1 MFETFKRQIQPLI
14 NVYHLF
20 KAIFANLYYGF
31 PSRKLKV
38 IGVTGTDGKT
48 TITHLIYHIL
58 RSSGKKVSL
67 VSSIY
72 AKIGEKEFKT
82 GLHVT
87 TPDALLLQKL
97 IKRAVISGDEYF
109 VLETTSHGLDQN
121 RNWGIEYQVG
131 VISNI
136 TPEHLDY
143 HKSYARYL
151 AAKAKMLLNSRALLI
166 NKDDKSFEPLKHILQ
181 RAGKKY
187 YTYGL
192 KSGVGFSF
200 NSQHEIDHSITEYN
214 NYNYLAAYAVASIL
228 KVPAEKVKNALK
240 SFKLPSGRLETVYDE
255 DFRLIIDFAHTPN
268 SIYKV
273 LKAISEQMEGKGKLI
288 HVFGSAGL
296 RDRQKRPA
304 MGSASGT
311 FADIAILTEEDYRTE
326 DPERICAEIAKGL
339 NRKGFKETSPKFVDP
354 HPKIYAVII
363 NRRKAIEK
371 AISVAKK
378 DDVIV
383 LTGKSH
389 EQSLARGKIEYP
401 WNEKKAVLNII
412 NAK

>member
-1 MFETFKRQIQPLI
+1 MYERLKRKIQPFI
-14 NVYHLF
+14 NIYHLL
-20 KAIFANLYYGF
+20 KAVIANLWYGF

-48 TITHLIYHIL
+48 TTSHLIYYIL
-58 RSSGKKVSL
+58 KSADKKVSM

-72 AKIGEKEFKT
+72 AKIGNKEFNT

-87 TPDALLLQKL
+87 TPDAIFLQELLKYAA
-97 IKRAVISGDEYF
+97 KKGDEYF

-121 RNWGIEYQVG
+121 RNWGIRYEVG
-131 VISNI
+131 VITNI

-143 HKSYARYL
+143 HKTYDKYVK
-151 AAKAKMLLNSRALLI
+151 AKAKLLLSSKIPVI
-166 NKDDKSFEPLKHILQ
+166 NKDDLSYDQLRKILN
-181 RAGKKY
+181 RARRKY

-192 KSGVGFSF
+192 KEKADFSF
-200 NSQHEIDHSITEYN
+200 NSHKEIDQSITKYN
-214 NYNYLAAYAVASIL
+214 NYNFLAAYSTASIL
-228 KVPAEKVKNALK
+228 KLPLEQVKKALK
-240 SFKLPSGRLETVYDE
+240 SFKLPSGRMEVVYDK
-255 DFRLIIDFAHTPN
+255 DFKVIIDFAHTPN

-273 LKAISEQMEGKGKLI
+273 LEAISAQKKEGRKLI

-304 MGSASGT
+304 MGAASGR

-326 DPERICAEIAKGL
+326 NPVNICAEIARGL
-339 NRKGFKETSPKFVDP
+339 KRKGFKETSPRFVFP

-363 NRRKAIEK
+363 NRKKAIQK
-371 AISVAKK
+371 AVSIAKRG
-378 DDVIV
+378 DVIV

-389 EQSLARGKIEYP
+389 EQSLARGKREYP
-401 WNEKKAVLNII
+401 WNEKKVVLDTI
-412 NAK
+412 NA